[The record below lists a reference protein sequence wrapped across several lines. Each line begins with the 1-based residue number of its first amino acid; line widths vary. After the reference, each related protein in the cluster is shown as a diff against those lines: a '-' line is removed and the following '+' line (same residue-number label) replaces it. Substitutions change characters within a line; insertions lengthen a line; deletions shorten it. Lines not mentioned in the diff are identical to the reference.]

1 MIRVVLL
8 LFVLGFAL
16 GLGIIYAPVAAEYC
30 HTHFEAYQNQV
41 AAVPVP
47 KIKQPLG
54 YVDQGVI
61 WFGRHEVPVL
71 AWLGPRLEPVFKV
84 SVMAFM
90 APGIF
95 VWALPERYLGID
107 YNPLLPESW
116 LRWPA
121 GLFVLCFSWVFWS
134 MLISRSLKVAGVW
147 NPFRTDWKRRP
158 RMLKAMIVVR
168 EWWEIATKFGRGV
181 TSNWAGL
188 IEVMSCRYRDGDVFL
203 GRPKLFIGGMLRPVG
218 LPTETHMVT
227 IAETGA
233 GKSTAALI
241 PNLCLHNGSL
251 LCIDPKGEL
260 AAITAGRR
268 NGAAGIGV
276 RGLGQR
282 VHVVDPFRIVRNWE
296 GNRSSYNVFDEIER
310 VSTTDPDAVVG
321 YAGKIVEG
329 LVKPMNEKDNY
340 WDQAAGTFLRGLV
353 LYVYVVEAKENR
365 NLVRLRQLVMS
376 GAVEL
381 YKQGVAEGAI
391 DPDDRDFTAFDLL
404 LLNMQRQMD
413 GPYGDVIAGA
423 ADSILKMGPNQLGSV
438 ITTAQEHTS
447 FLDIPEI
454 RRISMKSDFLLEDLK
469 TGNTSIYICV
479 PLLAVTGKEGRWL
492 RMFVL
497 LTIDMMKRRAEA
509 GKRPLLLAIDEFPSL
524 GHLEGMEDAA
534 STLRSYGVRLWV
546 IGQNITQFEA
556 AYPKLWESFIGGAEA
571 VQFMGVKHPSTVD
584 YLVKRLGQHVV
595 MENRKEGEQWRKIVL
610 DKPLLDAD
618 QIGRLLSKE
627 RKNQII
633 WRGNKRP
640 MLLKTTPYFEY
651 MPWWYYE
658 PDARY
663 SEKLNRRLWRLPFR
677 LW

>member
-1 MIRVVLL
+1 MWL
-8 LFVLGFAL
+8 
-16 GLGIIYAPVAAEYC
+16 
-30 HTHFEAYQNQV
+30 
-41 AAVPVP
+41 
-47 KIKQPLG
+47 
-54 YVDQGVI
+54 
-61 WFGRHEVPVL
+61 GRHQAPVL
-71 AWLGPRLEPVFKV
+71 AWLGPRMYPVFMIAGV
-84 SVMAFM
+84 IFI
-90 APGIF
+90 APG
-95 VWALPERYLGID
+95 VYAL
-107 YNPLLPESW
+107 LLPAR
-116 LRWPA
+116 LL
-121 GLFVLCFSWVFWS
+121 GLGWVFDNMGSWS
-134 MLISRSLKVAGVW
+134 DWVVTPLTLFTLFLSWIFWSILVSRSLKVAGLW
-147 NPFRTDWKRRP
+147 NPFRADWKHRP
-158 RMLKAMIVVR
+158 RMLKAIVVVR
-168 EWWEIATKFGRGV
+168 EWWEIITRFGRGV
-181 TSNWAGL
+181 TSGWAGL
-188 IEVMSCRYRDGDVFL
+188 IEVLSCRYRDGDVFL
-203 GRPKLFIGGMLRPVG
+203 GRPMLFVRRMLRPIG

-241 PNLCLHNGSL
+241 RNLCLHNGSL

-268 NGAAGIGV
+268 NGATGIGV

-282 VHVVDPFRIVRNWE
+282 VHVVDPFRIVKNWY
-296 GNRSSYNVFDEIER
+296 GNTSSYNVFDEIER
-310 VSTTDPDAVVG
+310 VASTDPDAVVG
-321 YAGKIVEG
+321 YAGKIAEG
-329 LVKPMNEKDNY
+329 LAKQTSQRDPYFDLAS
-340 WDQAAGTFLRGLV
+340 QTFLTGLV
-353 LYVYVVEAKENR
+353 PYVYVVEAKENG
-365 NLVRLRQLVMS
+365 NLVRLRQLVVS
-376 GAVEL
+376 GAVDL
-381 YKQGVAEGAI
+381 YKQGVEEGAI

-404 LLNMQRQMD
+404 LLNMQRQAD

-423 ADSILKMGPNQLGSV
+423 ADTILKMGPNQMGSV
-438 ITTAQEHTS
+438 VTTAQEHTS

-479 PLLAVTGKEGRWL
+479 PLLAVTGREGRWL

-571 VQFMGVKHPSTVD
+571 VQFMGIKHPSTVD
-584 YLVKRLGQHVV
+584 YLMKRLGAHVV
-595 MENRKEGEQWRKIVL
+595 MENRREGRERRRIVL
-610 DKPLLDAD
+610 DKPLLDANT
-618 QIGRLLSKE
+618 GRLLSKE

-658 PDARY
+658 PDPRY
-663 SEKLNRRLWRLPFR
+663 AEKLNRRLWRLPFR
-677 LW
+677 IW